1 MNTERDQETS
11 GSRAHT
17 SERVNG
23 GGTTE
28 DKHGRDDDVG
38 HEAEEDEHLLHA
50 GAPTSIDD
58 LADGVGIRRVALDL
72 DREHTEKQDLNGRA
86 GGVPERTRDAILVG
100 DVGGLEEGRRPGPL
114 GDDDGGRQ
122 TGLNVA
128 AGGVEE
134 FGGEVET
141 TVALVK
147 LHDDAGGEGEEHAE
161 ADHDAVTRALR
172 KDGLAAEERILAGAG
187 RRIRVVL
194 RSRGVVGAVG
204 RHLARALMCSCR
216 GQYACSDRAFFNEN
230 RFLVA
235 WGGKGHLSS
244 TRIF

>member
-1 MNTERDQETS
+1 M
-11 GSRAHT
+11 
-17 SERVNG
+17 
-23 GGTTE
+23 
-28 DKHGRDDDVG
+28 
-38 HEAEEDEHLLHA
+38 
-50 GAPTSIDD
+50 
-58 LADGVGIRRVALDL
+58 GIRRVALDL
-72 DREHTEKQDLNGRA
+72 DREHTEEQDLNGCA
-86 GGVPERTRDAILVG
+86 GGVPERTRDAILVR

-128 AGGVEE
+128 ARGVEE
-134 FGGEVET
+134 LGGEVET

-147 LHDDAGGEGEEHAE
+147 LHDDAGGEGEE

-204 RHLARALMCSCR
+204 RHLARALMCSCKGVLVMR
-216 GQYACSDRAFFNEN
+216 VPIG
-230 RFLVA
+230 FLDFC
-235 WGGKGHLSS
+235 GGKG
-244 TRIF
+244 R